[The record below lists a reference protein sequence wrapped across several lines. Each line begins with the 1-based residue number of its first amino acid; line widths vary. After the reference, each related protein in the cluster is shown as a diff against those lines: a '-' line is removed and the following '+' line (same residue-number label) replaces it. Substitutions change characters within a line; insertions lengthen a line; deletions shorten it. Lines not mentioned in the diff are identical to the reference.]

1 MGSRQTAR
9 PFVNVADARARARR
23 LLPRVVF
30 EYVDG
35 GAEDERTMHANEE
48 AFAELSFSPRM
59 ATGTTDPSISVGLF
73 GEQLSLPVILAPC
86 GLIRL
91 IHPDG
96 GIGVARA
103 AASQGTI
110 SVLSTVAGSP
120 LEEVAASTSGPTWF
134 QLYAS
139 DRSGA
144 GELVDRAAAA
154 GYKALVVTVDTPV
167 LGRRERDVRNG
178 VQPPLRISAAGAV
191 RLGPQILTRPGWT
204 WRIYRSGLRLDSFG
218 GGPSVVSTTSIASP
232 LRWSDVEWIRER
244 WSGPLL
250 VKGLLTASDAERAV
264 AGGADGIIIS
274 NHGGRQLEGA
284 PATLRVL
291 PEVVAAVGDRTVVL
305 VDGGVRRGSDVVKAL
320 ALGARAVLIGRPYL
334 YGLAAGGEA
343 GVEQILRVLRDEMTR
358 TLSLMGCAGV
368 EELDL
373 TWTHKPGPTPI

>member
-1 MGSRQTAR
+1 MGSRPRVR
-9 PFVNVADARARARR
+9 PFVNVADARVRARR
-23 LLPRVVF
+23 VLPRVVF

-35 GAEDERTMHANEE
+35 GAEDERTMRENED
-48 AFAELSFSPRM
+48 AFAEISFVPRM
-59 ATGTTDPSISVGLF
+59 ATGTTDPSTSVSLF
-73 GEQLSLPVILAPC
+73 GEQLSIPVLLAPC

-96 GIGVARA
+96 GIGVAGA

-120 LEEVAASTSGPTWF
+120 LEEVAASTSGPMWF

-139 DRSGA
+139 DRPGA
-144 GELVDRAAAA
+144 GQLVDRAAAA

-191 RLGPQILTRPGWT
+191 RLGPQILMKPGWA
-204 WRIYRSGLRLDSFG
+204 WRISRSGLRLDSFG

-232 LRWSDVEWIRER
+232 LRWSDLEWIRER
-244 WSGPLL
+244 WSAPLL
-250 VKGLLTASDAERAV
+250 VKGLLTAPDVERAV
-264 AGGADGIIIS
+264 SCGADGVIVS

-284 PATLRVL
+284 PATLRAL
-291 PEVVAAVGDRTVVL
+291 PEVVEAVGDRTVVL
-305 VDGGVRRGSDVVKAL
+305 VDGGVRRGSDVVKAI

-334 YGLAAGGEA
+334 YGLAAGGES
-343 GVEQILRVLRDEMTR
+343 GVEQILRVFRDEMTR
-358 TLSLMGCAGV
+358 TLSLMGCGGV
-368 EELDL
+368 DELDR
-373 TWTHKPGPTPI
+373 TWIGKPNQSRA